1 MTDIWFLKPF
11 EWTWK
16 VIRKLVN
23 KWTLGILLTFGF
35 LGMVFDGPRTLI
47 IQGVKWAYAGLSTV
61 DFLGIWGAL
70 YNNLKYWWYPK
81 VVLPAVTLAKTNP
94 TAIYVIALVAGIML
108 LLQGILL
115 AIMKFSPA
123 SIRAIQRWALRY
135 GLKVGGGGLIVSAF
149 LIFQIPFLDPYVS
162 TAIKSVLLIVG
173 ASAYGTLKEAFLQFV
188 ERWAHSGTFTIE
200 ELSKELS
207 KKAQEVT
214 KEEG

>member
-11 EWTWK
+11 EWTWN
-16 VIRKLVN
+16 VIRKLVS
-23 KWTLGILLTFGF
+23 KWTLGIILTFGF
-35 LGMVFDGPRTLI
+35 LAMVFDEPRTLI
-47 IQGVKWAYAGLSTV
+47 IKSIKWTYAGLSTV
-61 DFLGIWGAL
+61 DFLGIWTGL
-70 YNNLKYWWYPK
+70 YNSLKKWWYPK
-81 VVLPAVTLAKTNP
+81 VVLPAITLAKSNP

-135 GLKVGGGGLIVSAF
+135 GLKVGVGGLIVSAF
-149 LIFQIPFLDPYVS
+149 IIFQIPFIDPYIS

-173 ASAYGTLKEAFLQFV
+173 ASAYGTLKEAVLGFFKK
-188 ERWAHSGTFTIE
+188 WAHSGTFTIE
-200 ELSKELS
+200 EISKELS

-214 KEEG
+214 QEEG